1 MSDAGIVANTQA
13 AMTTLC
19 ATTLSVALVTT
30 GVALEYDS
38 AHKRII
44 CPPSPCSSMR
54 ELPFVRYDKYRSRSS
69 AA

>member
-1 MSDAGIVANTQA
+1 MSGAGIVASTQA

-30 GVALEYDS
+30 GVAFEYEL

-44 CPPSPCSSMR
+44 GPPFPCSSMR
-54 ELPFVRYDKYRSRSS
+54 ELPFDRYDK
-69 AA
+69 